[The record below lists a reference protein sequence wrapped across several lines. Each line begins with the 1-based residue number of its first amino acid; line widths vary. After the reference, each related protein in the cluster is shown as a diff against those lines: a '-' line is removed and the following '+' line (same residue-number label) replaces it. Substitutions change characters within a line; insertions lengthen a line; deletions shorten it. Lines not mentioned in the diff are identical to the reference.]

1 MFSKDMLLKETSQKS
16 QVQENEVCEACGTI
30 VELGS
35 VLTEDDIQLVLPF
48 SGPTKESVE
57 ALTEK
62 YIKAAKARFE
72 TVKITVDYK
81 EVESTIESE
90 VTLQFECTA
99 EKLIFE
105 MGLSAI

>member
-1 MFSKDMLLKETSQKS
+1 MLSQKTS
-16 QVQENEVCEACGTI
+16 PTQQTTENDVCDACGTI

-35 VLTEDDIQLVLPF
+35 VIAEGDTVLVLPF
-48 SGPTKESVE
+48 TGADKTSVK

-62 YIKAAKARFE
+62 YITAAKTRFPDVITDIE
-72 TVKITVDYK
+72 YQEVDGTVQGKL
-81 EVESTIESE
+81 
-90 VTLQFECTA
+90 TLQFDCTA